1 MKKIHFLYFGSIRT
15 SLVGPAIYLRK
26 LFTQKNSF
34 GDIEYRFFDREGE
47 FNGNLKDS
55 NDKGSRLNKIRRLF
69 QICSQKS
76 ISIAY
81 LDYKLRFQK
90 NAKQAIKKYQ
100 GYDIPDTIYCAD
112 LFSFHLLC
120 QNNKFESVAKVVCL
134 HDSGVFGKMILD
146 RYKKSDL
153 LSRIIVKP
161 LVKSIKKADKILVL
175 SESAK
180 INFNK
185 STNFLF
191 SEKVRVLYNGIEDPK
206 DKKSIETIKSDSY
219 FVTIGTLCHRK
230 GQDILVNAINKL
242 SPKELKGTRFYL
254 IGDGPSEESLRKLI
268 HKKSLLDV
276 IILVGRKN
284 NEETQMLL
292 KNSLGLILPSRDE
305 GMPIVILEA
314 MRQKKIVIASNIAA
328 IPEMIDDQINGFI
341 TDSTNPIA
349 LADTI
354 KGVIAMSEKEREITG
369 NNAYEKFKK
378 YFTIDTHIEILNKY
392 LTE

>member
-1 MKKIHFLYFGSIRT
+1 M
-15 SLVGPAIYLRK
+15 
-26 LFTQKNSF
+26 
-34 GDIEYRFFDREGE
+34 
-47 FNGNLKDS
+47 
-55 NDKGSRLNKIRRLF
+55 
-69 QICSQKS
+69 
-76 ISIAY
+76 
-81 LDYKLRFQK
+81 
-90 NAKQAIKKYQ
+90 
-100 GYDIPDTIYCAD
+100 
-112 LFSFHLLC
+112 
-120 QNNKFESVAKVVCL
+120 
-134 HDSGVFGKMILD
+134 
-146 RYKKSDL
+146 
-153 LSRIIVKP
+153 
-161 LVKSIKKADKILVL
+161 KSIKKADKILVL
-175 SESAK
+175 SESSK